1 MSFSWN
7 SSNSGPAAADVAY
20 QAEKKAALDK
30 MAADSKSRQST
41 IEQQQA
47 DVAKVNDANIALAN
61 KKALDT
67 VNRKSAN
74 YAAGVV
80 DPEEAIATAN
90 KLKAD
95 AEAGM
100 TDYEQ
105 YDRKSG
111 LDLKNQGAAW
121 EKASQLKQSDA
132 GQQLTAQKDRLVTD
146 ISGQKDR
153 LTANLDNQKAMQQ
166 TTINQANKLR
176 SDDNQRAID
185 GFKMNF

>member
-1 MSFSWN
+1 
-7 SSNSGPAAADVAY
+7 
-20 QAEKKAALDK
+20 
-30 MAADSKSRQST
+30 MAADGRSRQST
-41 IEQQQA
+41 IEQQQS
-47 DVAKVNDANIALAN
+47 DSTKVNDANIALAN

-67 VNRKSAN
+67 ANRKTAN
-74 YAAGVV
+74 YDAGVV
-80 DPEEAIATAN
+80 DPEEATSAAN

-95 AEAGM
+95 TESGM

-105 YDRKSG
+105 YDRKQS
-111 LDLKNQGAAW
+111 LDLKNQQTAW
-121 EKASQLKQSDA
+121 DKASQLKQSDA
-132 GQQLTAQKDRLVTD
+132 GQQLTAQKDRLTTD